1 MRDLVFMAILAGL
14 LPFAIWNPQFG
25 VLAYVWVGL
34 MNPHRFVWQLSNFPV
49 ALTFALATLVAMILR
64 KRFGRFPVRT
74 ETVLILVWF
83 CYTTI
88 TTVLAIG
95 HEAWAQWDKV
105 SKILLMAIVAGMLLQ
120 SRKDLTRL
128 VAVIAGSIL
137 FFAVKGGIFSIL
149 TRGNY
154 LVYGPAGSFISDNND
169 LALAELMVL
178 PLLLYFIRQEKKGWR
193 GLLLKGAFVLSI
205 VGIVFSY
212 SRGALVAFVG
222 LTLLL
227 AWRSRH
233 RFRALALALIA
244 VSALVAFAP
253 KAWMERMHT
262 IQTYQQDASAL
273 GRLNAWG
280 FAWNLANSRPWGGG
294 FRAFTPETFQHYA
307 PNPEDYHDAHS
318 IYFQVLGEQGYP
330 GLLIFLSI
338 LGASLLRLQGIR
350 VQTRGEPEWKWAHDL
365 AEMLQCSLL
374 AYAMAGAFLGLAYFD
389 LYYYVIIS
397 GVLLHVVYLEERR
410 RALVPVPEPVR
421 AGLPSARAAAP
432 TPA

>member
-178 PLLLYFIRQEKKGWR
+178 PLLLYFIRQETKGWR

-222 LTLLL
+222 LT
-227 AWRSRH
+227 
-233 RFRALALALIA
+233 
-244 VSALVAFAP
+244 VS
-253 KAWMERMHT
+253 
-262 IQTYQQDASAL
+262 
-273 GRLNAWG
+273 
-280 FAWNLANSRPWGGG
+280 
-294 FRAFTPETFQHYA
+294 
-307 PNPEDYHDAHS
+307 
-318 IYFQVLGEQGYP
+318 
-330 GLLIFLSI
+330 
-338 LGASLLRLQGIR
+338 
-350 VQTRGEPEWKWAHDL
+350 RGEVGW
-365 AEMLQCSLL
+365 
-374 AYAMAGAFLGLAYFD
+374 
-389 LYYYVIIS
+389 
-397 GVLLHVVYLEERR
+397 
-410 RALVPVPEPVR
+410 
-421 AGLPSARAAAP
+421 
-432 TPA
+432 